1 MGFLCVQVSVSP
13 CAPWAFSVSLFALLV
28 LYFETYLVS
37 NEKERERVHL
47 GGWGCGEDL
56 GVWETAI
63 RKHCMKKPI
72 INEN

>member
-56 GVWETAI
+56 GYG
-63 RKHCMKKPI
+63 KLQS
-72 INEN
+72 ENIV